1 MDAAASSHYVPGRTP
16 ASGVRH
22 WMLCLEL
29 LLFLSAMLAGLTG
42 LISGDRAPD
51 ARPVEQS
58 AVAVAAA
65 AEFAVNVAEEATMVA
80 AVPAPASDGLA
91 AAPVPL
97 PIADAPFTLAPVD
110 ERRLE

>member
-1 MDAAASSHYVPGRTP
+1 MDAGTSSHYVPGQERP
-16 ASGVRH
+16 FGAPGVG
-22 WMLCLEL
+22 CSVEL

-65 AEFAVNVAEEATMVA
+65 AELAVNVAEEAAKIAAVA
-80 AVPAPASDGLA
+80 APAADALV
-91 AAPVPL
+91 AAPVRT